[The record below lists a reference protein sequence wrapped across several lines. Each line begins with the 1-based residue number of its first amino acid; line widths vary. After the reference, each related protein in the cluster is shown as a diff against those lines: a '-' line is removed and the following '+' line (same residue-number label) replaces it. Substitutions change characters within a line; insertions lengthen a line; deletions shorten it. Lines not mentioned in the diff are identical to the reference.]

1 MKTKHLFLVV
11 LTAAGIAS
19 CKQQPLPQEEPHQI
33 ESIAELFDSLT
44 ARDKSAWCFLSC
56 SEDSVLTE
64 SYQASISMP
73 DTTDINKHDEEYKR
87 YIRQW
92 IQDYDFA
99 LQNATR
105 LFDELCPKAEKS
117 YRYTSKDS
125 LDYSITLSNKPEN
138 LLSMK
143 ERIEKYVGPDGIKHS
158 MQVINI
164 NTLLKKPVKNVA
176 KPNDV
181 SSIQATLKKFIAEQK
196 NAKKYEAK
204 YEWDQGVDMPDL
216 KQFNRKRDDF
226 YTESFNF
233 PRSEEGK
240 GADSLA
246 ASSVT
251 GTHYFIPAKEEQWGD
266 IAGELYQRMYRLL
279 TQKPIIG
286 VYMQTPANIQLSL
299 GEIKTDKMII
309 GVYDHQN
316 NREDYKL
323 LMNYARGGIHILE
336 VYAPDA
342 PRYTIPR
349 DWYRYKG
356 THNTEFIVEEDFK
369 VDFE

>member
-125 LDYSITLSNKPEN
+125 LDYSITLSSCKEIRLNISLCISVFDLTPAIFFTDTDERVTLHGCTN
-138 LLSMK
+138 LLSAFV
-143 ERIEKYVGPDGIKHS
+143 RS
-158 MQVINI
+158 RTNI
-164 NTLLKKPVKNVA
+164 NCIC
-176 KPNDV
+176 
-181 SSIQATLKKFIAEQK
+181 SS
-196 NAKKYEAK
+196 
-204 YEWDQGVDMPDL
+204 
-216 KQFNRKRDDF
+216 
-226 YTESFNF
+226 
-233 PRSEEGK
+233 
-240 GADSLA
+240 
-246 ASSVT
+246 
-251 GTHYFIPAKEEQWGD
+251 
-266 IAGELYQRMYRLL
+266 
-279 TQKPIIG
+279 
-286 VYMQTPANIQLSL
+286 
-299 GEIKTDKMII
+299 
-309 GVYDHQN
+309 
-316 NREDYKL
+316 
-323 LMNYARGGIHILE
+323 
-336 VYAPDA
+336 
-342 PRYTIPR
+342 
-349 DWYRYKG
+349 
-356 THNTEFIVEEDFK
+356 
-369 VDFE
+369 